1 MSNLLILKL
10 APLAEGKRTSILR
23 AESDASV
30 GGRAAG
36 VGCDGKDIG
45 DTLEYGTNL
54 EADHKGY
61 ENENV
66 LVGSVISDHLHYF
79 IKFCCSSSP
88 LISTL
93 I

>member
-1 MSNLLILKL
+1 MILKL
-10 APLAEGKRTSILR
+10 APLAEGKRAGVLS

-30 GGRAAG
+30 GRRAVC

-66 LVGSVISDHLHYF
+66 LVGSVVPDHLHYI
-79 IKFCCSSSP
+79 IKLCCCSSS
-88 LISTL
+88 LISTFF
-93 I
+93 